1 MDKEKELERQ
11 GRGLRRLSIFLIIL
25 AVATLSLLLDIY
37 FVPSGTDW
45 EEIKQRYA
53 DECDGK
59 TDKEYWTELCEQG
72 REHGSLTPSNIANWV
87 IIKNMWNEEKQEE
100 AERAKKQEIADE
112 HAAELYE
119 YFAELENDFPT
130 GEKVKF
136 NIAFWLSGT
145 VTVNSDVHTDN
156 DEINDEIYEFAER
169 VKERVKTE
177 LYDKYKGEEASVAV
191 IFINGKCVGVAFAPE
206 IKANLREWHDYPSIT
221 EDGFDEENGYKI
233 GTTNISKNGFII
245 GLCDS

>member
-1 MDKEKELERQ
+1 MDREKELERQ

-45 EEIKQRYA
+45 EEMKQRYA
-53 DECDGK
+53 DENDGK
-59 TDKEYWTELCEQG
+59 TDKEYWTEFCEQG
-72 REHGSLTPSNIANWV
+72 REHGSLTPSNIVNWV
-87 IIKNMWNEEKQEE
+87 IVKSMWNEEKREE
-100 AERAKKQEIADE
+100 AERAEKQEIADE
-112 HAAELYE
+112 RAAELYE

-130 GEKVKF
+130 DEKVKF
-136 NIAFWLSGT
+136 NIAFWLNGT
-145 VTVNSDVHTDN
+145 VTVNSDVHANN
-156 DEINDEIYEFAER
+156 DEINDEIYELA
-169 VKERVKTE
+169 ERVKTE

-245 GLCDS
+245 GLCDE